1 MHYILA
7 LGCALMAIP
16 TAALSS
22 TPHKVPRLICKMIAA
37 SLFLAAGFVAAAQ
50 RTGPADAA
58 ITIMLVGLGLG
69 WLGDLLLGFDPF
81 VRPENKNKVLV
92 SGGIPFFLGHV
103 AYIIVLATITP
114 LNLWLLPLLLVLPL
128 LILIMH
134 RVFDLE
140 KMLVPFL
147 GYSLM
152 LGAMMM
158 FTLNVAIEVGGPLGR
173 LMILPGVLFAVSDS
187 VLFLNK
193 KIREKRGQ
201 AMPVLHFVCLIPYF
215 SAQALFALSIA
226 YMVPPIP

>member
-22 TPHKVPRLICKMIAA
+22 TRHKTARLTCKMIAA
-37 SLFLAAGFVAAAQ
+37 SLFLAAGFVAAAR
-50 RTGPADAA
+50 RTGPSDTAV
-58 ITIMLVGLGLG
+58 TLMLVGLGLG
-69 WLGDLLLGFDPF
+69 WLGDLLLGLDPF
-81 VRPENKNKVLV
+81 VRPEHRNITLI

-103 AYIIVLATITP
+103 AYIVVLTWLAP
-114 LNLWLLPLLLVLPL
+114 LNLWLLPLLLVLPI

-140 KMLVPFL
+140 KMLLPFL
-147 GYSLM
+147 AYSLV

-158 FTLNVAIEVGGPLGR
+158 FTINIAILGGPLGR
-173 LMILPGVLFAVSDS
+173 VLILPGVLFAISDS

-193 KIREKRGQ
+193 KIREKRGESVP
-201 AMPVLHFVCLIPYF
+201 ALHFACLIPYF
-215 SAQALFALSIA
+215 SAQALFAVAVA
-226 YMVPPIP
+226 YM